1 MKDMLKKVFKHWE
14 MFLVIFL
21 ILEFVVFGAANPKF
35 LRPQS
40 IMNSIV
46 NYISVCI
53 ISLFVT
59 MVMITGGID
68 IQAPAIIGLS
78 SIIIGVLWSDAGLN
92 IWAAVAI
99 AVVVAALCG
108 ALSGFFV
115 AYCGVQP
122 MVVTLGGS
130 FLYSGIALMV
140 SGMSATPAYQGIGG
154 FPAKNEAGKFV
165 SFRFLG
171 KGNIF
176 GIPTQIVIYV
186 VLILLCMWILHRTK
200 YGERLFLIGVN
211 PQAAEYSGINT
222 RATIMSTY
230 VLSAVSAAIAGTLLT
245 ANVNSAKYDLGSG
258 YTLAIITAVV
268 LGGTLNTGG
277 KGSII
282 GTVLAVWLYW
292 NFCGWLNILN
302 CTLPPV
308 GIILV
313 LGYFLNK
320 EKYQDVEVSET
331 VNWFAVLGV
340 VLGAVVANL
349 VHWGIASI
357 NGMVVAAVCYLI
369 GRAVEK
375 K

>member
-1 MKDMLKKVFKHWE
+1 MKDLLKKVFKRWE
-14 MFLVIFL
+14 LFLVVFL
-21 ILEFVVFGAANPKF
+21 VLEFVVFGSANPKF

-154 FPAKNEAGKFV
+154 FLAKNEAGKFV
-165 SFRFLG
+165 GFRFLG

-282 GTVLAVWLYW
+282 GTVLASLII
-292 NFCGWLNILN
+292 CILRYG
-302 CTLPPV
+302 LPLCFGVSTQNLDLPI
-308 GIILV
+308 GLILV
-313 LGYFLNK
+313 
-320 EKYQDVEVSET
+320 V
-331 VNWFAVLGV
+331 V
-340 VLGAVVANL
+340 VLGRE
-349 VHWGIASI
+349 IAGQHMLSR
-357 NGMVVAAVCYLI
+357 LFK
-369 GRAVEK
+369 RK
-375 K
+375 KG

>member
-21 ILEFVVFGAANPKF
+21 ILEFAVFGAANPKF

-222 RATIMSTY
+222 RASIMSTY

-282 GTVLAVWLYW
+282 GTVLASLII
-292 NFCGWLNILN
+292 CILRYG
-302 CTLPPV
+302 LPLCFGVSTQNLDLPI
-308 GIILV
+308 GLILV
-313 LGYFLNK
+313 
-320 EKYQDVEVSET
+320 V
-331 VNWFAVLGV
+331 V
-340 VLGAVVANL
+340 VLGRE
-349 VHWGIASI
+349 IAGQHMLSH
-357 NGMVVAAVCYLI
+357 LFK
-369 GRAVEK
+369 RK
-375 K
+375 KG